1 MSKNHSLIALLLVAT
16 VFGCG
21 KTQSQPASEAP
32 SKSAEESKNKGE
44 VSLSEESAK
53 ESGIETAVVRSMLM
67 QAELKV
73 AGTVTSTANGRAIV
87 TSSLPGKIIRLF
99 VAAGEKVGKGQS
111 LAILESPELAQA
123 ASAVA
128 DADRLRLASNAE
140 VDKAS
145 AELDLAEGRLRTS
158 QAQLSRQNALAKAG
172 AFSQPSL
179 QAAIGDVNTAEAEL
193 QSAKADE
200 AVHKVQLE
208 RATRL
213 FSQELIARTELE
225 QARLVLSQDEVRR
238 DRAKKRQSVASDTL
252 RREQEIASKG
262 LLTAREVQTAEGDA
276 RAANLEVQRAKIGLA
291 AAQASLVGAKRAVDN
306 ARNNYAAVRGMGNGG
321 DRSSVTLTAPI
332 AGTITERKATIGQA
346 VERSSELFEIE
357 NLDTV
362 WVIAKVP
369 EKDVVSVERGLN
381 VRITAAAFPDRIFEG
396 VVQLLGNHL
405 DAKTRTMPVQCL
417 VENKGGLLRE
427 DMFAT
432 VLLGVGHAT
441 TALVVPDA
449 AIIHRSHEE
458 SVFVQVGRKYER
470 RPVKTGRSAGGFTE
484 IVSGLKAGER
494 VVSKG
499 LFVIE
504 SESRKD
510 ELKGED

>member
-1 MSKNHSLIALLLVAT
+1 
-16 VFGCG
+16 
-21 KTQSQPASEAP
+21 
-32 SKSAEESKNKGE
+32 
-44 VSLSEESAK
+44 
-53 ESGIETAVVRSMLM
+53 
-67 QAELKV
+67 
-73 AGTVTSTANGRAIV
+73 
-87 TSSLPGKIIRLF
+87 
-99 VAAGEKVGKGQS
+99 
-111 LAILESPELAQA
+111 
-123 ASAVA
+123 
-128 DADRLRLASNAE
+128 
-140 VDKAS
+140 
-145 AELDLAEGRLRTS
+145 
-158 QAQLSRQNALAKAG
+158 
-172 AFSQPSL
+172 
-179 QAAIGDVNTAEAEL
+179 VNTAEAEL

-225 QARLVLSQDEVRR
+225 QARLALSQDEVRR
-238 DRAKKRQSVASDTL
+238 DRAEKRQRVESDAL
-252 RREQEIASKG
+252 RREQEIANKG

-276 RAANLEVQRAKIGLA
+276 RVANLEVQRAKIGLA
-291 AAQASLVGAKRAVDN
+291 AAQASLAGAKRAVDN
-306 ARNNYAAVRGMGNGG
+306 ARTNYAAVRGTGNGG

-332 AGTITERKATIGQA
+332 AGTVTERKATIGQA

-362 WVIAKVP
+362 WVTAKVP

-381 VRITAAAFPDRIFEG
+381 VRITAAAYPDRIFVG

-405 DAKTRTMPVQCL
+405 DSKTRTMPVQCL

-449 AIIHRSHEE
+449 AIVHRSHEE
-458 SVFVQVGRKYER
+458 SVFVQEGGRYER
-470 RPVKTGRSAGGFTE
+470 RPVKTARSAGGFTE